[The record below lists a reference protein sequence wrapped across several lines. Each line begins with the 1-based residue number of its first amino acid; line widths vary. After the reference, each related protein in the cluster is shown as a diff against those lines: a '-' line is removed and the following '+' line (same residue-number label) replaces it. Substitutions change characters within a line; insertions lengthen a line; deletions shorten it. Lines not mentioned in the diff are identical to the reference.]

1 MKKLQQIAISTL
13 LALLISACGGG
24 GDDTTF
30 GSSSAVRSDETVLGR
45 VTGFGSVFVDGV
57 EYETDNTQ
65 ITVNGVPADESALK
79 LGMVVLLR
87 GNSDGSHGEAF
98 NIDVSDEIHGF
109 VDENLTGS
117 GGALQVMGQ
126 TVYSDPLTVFESAVA
141 GITTIA
147 AIPQGAIVEISGYRD
162 ADGALFAT
170 RIELKKLALDPGD
183 EVSVKGRIEA
193 LDENA
198 KRLTLGTMGVDYSQA
213 EIKDVLIVGRFYEIS
228 SRQGRSPI
236 SGDLIADE
244 IEAAEDAADQINT
257 DEGEQIKLE
266 GRIDKLLTAN
276 LFTLNGLEILVNQ
289 ETEFEDGDREQLAEN
304 ALIKVRGHLNE
315 QGQVSADEIEFHSEI
330 YTEIEGIVSRVDS
343 SNNTLTIGN
352 SLIHYSS
359 ETLVKDEWKE
369 DRSFNLQQIRVGDE
383 LEIDTTQD
391 ASGNLFAVKLIRKS
405 GTDIATDDE
414 DHAEGSEDE
423 DASEDETDEE
433 GSPENEDDGGN
444 TGVPGTT
451 DSHRVL
457 AFNDLGMHC
466 ADLDYTTFVVLPPFN
481 VIRSQV
487 IERGAIPRILSSAE
501 VDVAYKA
508 QMDAAGSINT
518 TSQNLPGS
526 VQKTNF
532 WDINPASGN
541 TYVFDLFGGNPPAD
555 VGLLGQSMPGVNAP
569 YSANEDQPFGH
580 YDADFAWFSADG
592 VPILPVDDAGQTN
605 AYPLMQVTARDKTSG
620 QPLASLDIVLPVAS
634 EADCQNCHA
643 LGEIGADS
651 NRRPDV
657 DFIFPDDINDPND
670 VLQAAKANI
679 LRLHDN
685 KHGTD
690 IDNQRPVLCA
700 GCHYSAALDLAGN
713 GGPVGKQVGHAM
725 MSQVMH
731 GHHGELRDPATDELV
746 FPENGTLEETCYQ
759 CHPGK
764 VTKCL
769 RGAMGGAGITCQNCH
784 GGMLAVG
791 GVHDLPA
798 GGSLDGTN
806 DGTTPRQPWIDEPR
820 CESCHT
826 GDSNDHLG
834 DTIRLNQT
842 WESGDPSATPRRADN
857 KRFAENPAK
866 LYRNSLGHGGVACEG
881 CHGSTHA
888 IWPNAVPGSNDN
900 VAAEQLQG
908 HAGTL
913 TECSSCHTSL
923 GLTLEG
929 PHGMHNVNS
938 PAWTEGHESFYK
950 QNPGSCRACHGQNL
964 EGTAL
969 SRTAANRDLQ
979 TEDNGPIHLAK
990 GTEVS
995 CTLCHKRP

>member
-79 LGMVVLLR
+79 LGMVVLLK

-126 TVYSDPLTVFESAVA
+126 TVFSDPLTVFESAVA

-198 KRLTLGTMGVDYSQA
+198 ERLTLGTMGVDYSQA

-276 LFTLNGLEILVNQ
+276 LFTLNGLEILVNPQ
-289 ETEFEDGDREQLAEN
+289 TEFEDGDQQQLAEN

-315 QGQVSADEIEFHSEI
+315 QGQVSADEIEFRSEI

-343 SNNTLTIGN
+343 NNSTLTIGS

-359 ETLVKDEWKE
+359 ETLVQDEWKE
-369 DRSFNLQQIRVGDE
+369 DRSFNLQQIRIGDE
-383 LEIDTTQD
+383 LEIDVTQD

-405 GTDIATDDE
+405 GTDVATDDE
-414 DHAEGSEDE
+414 DQAEGSEDE

-433 GSPENEDDGGN
+433 DSAENEGDSGN

-487 IERGAIPRILSSAE
+487 IERGATPRILSSAE

-580 YDADFAWFSADG
+580 YDADFAAIERG
-592 VPILPVDDAGQTN
+592 E
-605 AYPLMQVTARDKTSG
+605 AYFEDWETAKEKIR
-620 QPLASLDIVLPVAS
+620 
-634 EADCQNCHA
+634 
-643 LGEIGADS
+643 
-651 NRRPDV
+651 
-657 DFIFPDDINDPND
+657 
-670 VLQAAKANI
+670 
-679 LRLHDN
+679 
-685 KHGTD
+685 
-690 IDNQRPVLCA
+690 
-700 GCHYSAALDLAGN
+700 
-713 GGPVGKQVGHAM
+713 KQI
-725 MSQVMH
+725 
-731 GHHGELRDPATDELV
+731 P
-746 FPENGTLEETCYQ
+746 
-759 CHPGK
+759 
-764 VTKCL
+764 
-769 RGAMGGAGITCQNCH
+769 
-784 GGMLAVG
+784 
-791 GVHDLPA
+791 
-798 GGSLDGTN
+798 
-806 DGTTPRQPWIDEPR
+806 
-820 CESCHT
+820 
-826 GDSNDHLG
+826 
-834 DTIRLNQT
+834 
-842 WESGDPSATPRRADN
+842 
-857 KRFAENPAK
+857 
-866 LYRNSLGHGGVACEG
+866 
-881 CHGSTHA
+881 
-888 IWPNAVPGSNDN
+888 
-900 VAAEQLQG
+900 
-908 HAGTL
+908 
-913 TECSSCHTSL
+913 
-923 GLTLEG
+923 
-929 PHGMHNVNS
+929 
-938 PAWTEGHESFYK
+938 
-950 QNPGSCRACHGQNL
+950 
-964 EGTAL
+964 
-969 SRTAANRDLQ
+969 
-979 TEDNGPIHLAK
+979 
-990 GTEVS
+990 
-995 CTLCHKRP
+995 